1 MGKPNDPISPLPG
14 IGGSSSDAVSLHTQP
29 GDRMYDDDV
38 PELRDD
44 DLPPLYTDIEEDSR
58 PNAPLLPT
66 ILTPSY
72 LLDEVNNAVNLHRV
86 DANTGAEFIINSR
99 LDKDPKLLE
108 RQIQLSATKPP
119 RPAVRILGTH
129 SETTREKNKTEK
141 KTVTDF
147 DVTLELTPYLFSDAE
162 RGVSWTALRTVE
174 DNEKTHR
181 GTILRKRAPGVK
193 RDIEIT
199 NPKPTLAEWCHR
211 YCASHAGVKSFAL
224 QRRVTGFD
232 EEKMKQ
238 MLEVLVRG
246 TNYRGSVNITFPVKG
261 DLTLIYNDCKTNRW
275 RLTPWIVWMCY
286 LTFLWLL
293 TWPLLFFRTKQFE
306 VAVAE
311 WPFSVTNGPK
321 RYVSMSEAHIYNLW
335 GRAISRAVLDK
346 RQCTLDQADL
356 IASQTNAP
364 EPFGTVLE
372 GAPRFLR
379 EGINAIAAV
388 NRQLG
393 WGADQ

>member
-1 MGKPNDPISPLPG
+1 MGKPDNATSPLPG

-38 PELRDD
+38 PELQDH
-44 DLPPLYTDIEEDSR
+44 DLPPLYTDIEADSR

-66 ILTPSY
+66 IHTPSY
-72 LLDEVNNAVNLHRV
+72 LLDEVTNTVSLHRV
-86 DANTGAEFIINSR
+86 DANTGAEFLINAR

-108 RQIQLSATKPP
+108 RQVLLSASKPP

-174 DNEKTHR
+174 DNEKTRR
-181 GTILRKRAPGVK
+181 GTILRTRAPGVK

-211 YCASHAGVKSFAL
+211 YCASHAGVKSFAV
-224 QRRVTGFD
+224 QRRVVGFD
-232 EEKMKQ
+232 EEKLKQ

-246 TNYRGSVNITFPVKG
+246 TNYRGTVGITFPVKG
-261 DLTLIYNDCKTNRW
+261 DLTLIYNDCKTNKW

-311 WPFSVTNGPK
+311 WPFSITDGSK
-321 RYVSMSEAHIYNLW
+321 RYVSVSEAHIYNIW

-346 RQCTLDQADL
+346 RQCTLDQGDL
-356 IASQTNAP
+356 IASQTTPA

-393 WGADQ
+393 WGGDQ